1 MLTVQKRQ
9 VAFGH
14 WTYSFSVRAP
24 LCSFLSM
31 IDRLLLIVAKATYRS
46 LSLLPHRFRIALFTL
61 VFRFLFYCL
70 PKVRRTINTNLALA
84 FPDKDEEWRRL
95 ILKKNAVEVARLAA
109 DAVRLP
115 NLDASWVKEHVSCP
129 ILPQYL
135 ATLQKQQGKGLL
147 IATGHLGSFELLG
160 HTIGLMGYPLAAVA
174 RNFRSDVFD
183 TWWTGLREARGNKII
198 GRKGAFKEIVATISS
213 GMSTAVLFDQ
223 NVTRNHAVFVDWFG
237 KPAATSK
244 SLALAVLRCE
254 VPVYVASMRYVGDD
268 KYHIEAEE
276 CDFTALCKDETLTT
290 EQKVHVITERLSSIY
305 VGMIRNFPEGWFWMH
320 RRWKTRPEG
329 EPESVYK

>member
-1 MLTVQKRQ
+1 MV
-9 VAFGH
+9 
-14 WTYSFSVRAP
+14 
-24 LCSFLSM
+24 
-31 IDRLLLIVAKATYRS
+31 DRFLLIVAKATYRG
-46 LSLLPHRFRIALFTL
+46 LSWLPHTFRIALFTIL
-61 VFRFLFYCL
+61 FRSLFGAL
-70 PKVRRTINTNLALA
+70 PKVKRSILTNLTIA

-95 ILKKNAVEVARLAA
+95 MVKRNAVEVARLAA

-115 NLDASWVKEHVSCP
+115 NLDATWVRDHVSCP

-135 ATLQKQQGKGLL
+135 STLKKQEGKGLL

-160 HTIGLMGYPLAAVA
+160 HAIGLMGHPLAAVA
-174 RNFRSDVFD
+174 RNFRSDLFD
-183 TWWTGLREARGNKII
+183 KWWTGLREARGNKII

-223 NVTRNHAVFVDWFG
+223 NVTRNHAVFVNWFG
-237 KPAATSK
+237 IPAATSK

-254 VPVYVASMRYVGDD
+254 VPVYVASMRYVGNDQ
-268 KYHIEAEE
+268 YHIEAEE
-276 CDFTALCKDETLTT
+276 CDFSAVCKDETLST
-290 EQKVHVITERLSSIY
+290 EQKVHAITEKLSAIY
-305 VGMIRNFPEGWFWMH
+305 VEMIRKFPEGWFWMH